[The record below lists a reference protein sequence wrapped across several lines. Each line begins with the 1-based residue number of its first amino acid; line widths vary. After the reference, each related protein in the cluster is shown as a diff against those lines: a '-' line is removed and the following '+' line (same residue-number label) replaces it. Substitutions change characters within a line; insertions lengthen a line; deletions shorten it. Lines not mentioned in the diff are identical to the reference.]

1 MFLHFSNFDL
11 QDFAKIQNFDGYFLP
26 GPAATLKKSGPD
38 KVWSIDIVVVEISND
53 LQLVLLWLSDGHLV
67 LLCSKYG
74 HLVLLW
80 LKYLM
85 VIWCGC
91 GQSMVMHL
99 SMLSR
104 GEGRAG
110 GGDFDKAFMTEGVAF
125 EFMDSPQGADI

>member
-11 QDFAKIQNFDGYFLP
+11 QYFAKIQNFGGYFLP
-26 GPAATLKKSGPD
+26 GPAATLEKSGPD

-67 LLCSKYG
+67 LL
-74 HLVLLW
+74 W

-99 SMLSR
+99 LMLSR